1 MVNKIILLIS
11 VVFLAVA
18 CEGGAKIDFTDPKI
32 EKLGEGTLAEGI
44 TDSPAMMSGT
54 LVRSSQN
61 DGTDKIITGGKTY
74 RIGKY
79 SSASTYSFIQK
90 RPLGSSTDVKI
101 KTQGGVT
108 KETGHAP
115 DTSIPV
121 EALTIVILTN

>member
-18 CEGGAKIDFTDPKI
+18 CEGRAKIDFTDPKI

-74 RIGKY
+74 QVGKY
-79 SSASTYSFIQK
+79 SSAGAYSFIQS
-90 RPLGSSTDVKI
+90 RPLGSTTNVKL
-101 KTQGGVT
+101 KGN
-108 KETGHAP
+108 TGRDTGYAP
-115 DTSIPV
+115 TPTAMI
-121 EALTIVILTN
+121 EVIHLEVLLAQ